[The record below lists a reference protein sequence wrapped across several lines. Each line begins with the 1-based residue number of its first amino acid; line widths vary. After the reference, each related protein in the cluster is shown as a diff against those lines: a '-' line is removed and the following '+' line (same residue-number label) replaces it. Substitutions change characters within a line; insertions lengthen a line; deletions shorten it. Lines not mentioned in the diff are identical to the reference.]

1 MSENEPEKRKLI
13 CSNQPKVQPL
23 EVRSE
28 DVEEF
33 VVKPEPVDQIQNG
46 NQAPNM
52 QRARG
57 PLTSQSELSPS
68 KETCYGFCDWTVYGS
83 RNQ

>member
-52 QRARG
+52 QPARG
-57 PLTSQSELSPS
+57 PLTSQSGPSPS
-68 KETCYGFCDWTVYGS
+68 KEACYGFCDWTVYGS

>member
-1 MSENEPEKRKLI
+1 MNENEPEKRKLI

-52 QRARG
+52 QPARG
-57 PLTSQSELSPS
+57 PLSS
-68 KETCYGFCDWTVYGS
+68 YS
-83 RNQ
+83 RG